1 MIVLQ
6 GGSALSDYQQRKIV
20 SSIQSINKTATLVE
34 CLYYHFVQTTEDL
47 QEPQQHILNALFDY
61 ASSAQSGKIS
71 EQFILVVPRFGTI
84 SPWSSK
90 ATDIIHNCGLHE
102 VSRAERGIAYFLDS
116 EQPLTSKEL
125 SAIAPHFYDKLTES
139 VLYSFEEAEKLF
151 YSPQPSALIDVALTD
166 DPLTCLQ
173 DANETLGL
181 ALSQDEIEYLADS
194 YKQINRNPTDAELM
208 MFAQANSE
216 HCRHKIF
223 NAQWVIDGKKQKKT
237 LFEMIKNTY
246 NKSSEKILSA
256 YSDNAAVFK
265 GNISSRMFI
274 EPNENLYIS
283 NSEESPIL
291 LKVETHN
298 HPTAISPYPG
308 AATGSGGEIRDEA
321 AVGSGSKPKAGL
333 CGFSVS
339 NLKIPDNLMPWE
351 VNSVITPS
359 RIASPLNIMIDGP
372 IGAASFNNEFGRP
385 NLLGYFRTFESNAS
399 EQSVANFSRGYH
411 KPIMLAGGIGHAR
424 PMHITKNAI
433 PDNTPIFVI
442 GGPAMLIGLGG
453 GAASSMGS
461 GASTEDLDFASVQ
474 RGNAEIQRRC
484 QEVIDRCTS
493 LGDSNPI
500 LSIHDVGAG
509 GLSNALPEIVH
520 ASNKGAIFD
529 LRKIPSAE
537 TGLSPK
543 ELWCNE
549 AQERFVL
556 AVKLP
561 NKDEFMSICQREK
574 CPVAEIGYATK
585 EETLSVT
592 DSHFDN
598 TPIDMPLE
606 MLLGKTPKLKIKVG
620 SELPQNKSLQ
630 LNDCNIVD
638 AAKLVLQVPCVASKN
653 FLITIGDRTVGG
665 LSARDQMI
673 GPWQVPTADVAVTA
687 TDYNSQ
693 SGEAMSIGERT
704 PLSLINPEAS
714 ARMAV
719 AESIMN
725 ISAAS
730 INDIRDITLSANW
743 MADSK
748 NKQDNYAL
756 FKAVEAIG
764 EDLCPS
770 LGIAIPVGKDSL
782 SMRTVWEDNDEE
794 NIVSAPMSLII
805 TAASPVSNIENTL
818 TPELNIDKETEIVF
832 IDLASGKQRLGG
844 SAFAQAFSQLGNECP
859 DLESSKILKDF
870 FMIIQELNAKKKIH
884 AYHDRSDGGLF
895 SCLCECAFTSHT
907 GLNINIDDLGD
918 NPLSILFN
926 EELGGLIQI
935 NKKDKDS
942 IFEIFGRKG
951 IGVYSIATL
960 SEEYTL
966 KVLHKNNILIE
977 TGIEELHKLWGKMSY
992 EIQKLRDNPDCA
1004 DSEYN
1009 LLGKSDNPGLTSHLT
1024 FDINQNVKNISI
1036 KTNKKPKVAILRE
1049 QGVNGHYE
1057 MAAAFNAAGFTPVD
1071 VHMTD
1076 LLNSSHSLGEYKGLA
1091 ACGGFS
1097 YGDVLG
1103 AGGGW
1108 ANTIL
1113 FNDHVKDKLMKFF
1126 NRSDVFSLGV
1136 CNGCQMMS
1144 MLKDLIP
1151 GAEAW
1156 PRFVKNTSEQFEA
1169 RLCLVEVQNSPSIL
1183 FKDMEGSVIPIVV
1196 SHGEGKTYNGSAS
1209 LVNKNDKLVTMR
1221 YVDNKNKITEDY
1233 PANPNGSPGGATAY
1247 TTKDGRFNIM
1257 MPHPERLFKA
1267 FQYSWHPANW
1277 KDVGAWLK
1285 IFHNARNW
1293 VA

>member
-6 GGSALSDYQQRKIV
+6 GGSALSDYQQRKIA
-20 SSIQSINKTATLVE
+20 SLIQSVNETVTLVE
-34 CLYYHFVQTTEDL
+34 CLYYHFIQVERDL
-47 QEPQQHILNALFDY
+47 KEHQQYILNALLDY
-61 ASSAQSGKIS
+61 ASPSQAGKIS
-71 EQFILVVPRFGTI
+71 KQFILVVPRFGTI

-90 ATDIIHNCGLHE
+90 ATDIIHNCGIHE
-102 VSRAERGIAYFLDS
+102 VSRAERGIAYFIDS
-116 EQPLTSKEL
+116 KQPLLSKEL
-125 SAIAPHFYDKLTES
+125 AALASYCYDKLTES
-139 VLYSFEEAEKLF
+139 VLYSFKEAEKLF
-151 YSPQPSALIDVALTD
+151 YSPQPSTLVDIALSN
-166 DPLTCLQ
+166 DPLVCLQ
-173 DANETLGL
+173 AANENLGL
-181 ALSQDEIEYLADS
+181 ALSCDEIEYLADS
-194 YKQINRNPTDAELM
+194 YKEINRNPTDAELM

-223 NAQWVIDGKKQKKT
+223 NAQWIIDGKRQKKT

-246 NKSSEKILSA
+246 SKSPGKILSA

-274 EPNENLYIS
+274 EPNENLYTS
-283 NSEESPIL
+283 KSEESPIL

-339 NLKIPDNLMPWE
+339 NLKIPGNLMPWE
-351 VNSVITPS
+351 ENSATIPS
-359 RIASPLNIMIDGP
+359 RIASPLDIMIDGP

-385 NLLGYFRTFESNAS
+385 NLLGYFRTFQSNILQ
-399 EQSVANFSRGYH
+399 QSSANFSRGYH
-411 KPIMLAGGIGHAR
+411 KPIMLAGGIGHVR
-424 PMHITKNAI
+424 PMHITKNMI
-433 PDNTPIFVI
+433 PDNSPIFVI

-461 GASTEDLDFASVQ
+461 GSSTEDLDFASVQ
-474 RGNAEIQRRC
+474 RGNPEIQRRC

-493 LGDSNPI
+493 LGNNNPI

-520 ASNKGAIFD
+520 ASSKGAIFD

-556 AVKLP
+556 AVKLSGT
-561 NKDEFMSICQREK
+561 DEFINICKREK
-574 CPVAEIGYATK
+574 CPVSEIGYTTK

-598 TPIDMPLE
+598 MPIDMPLA
-606 MLLGKTPKLKIKVG
+606 MLLGKPPKLEIEVD
-620 SELPQNKSLQ
+620 SELPQTKPLQ
-630 LNDCNIVD
+630 LDGCDIVD

-665 LSARDQMI
+665 LSARDQLI
-673 GPWQVPTADVAVTA
+673 GPWQVPTGDVAVTA

-693 SGEAMSIGERT
+693 LGEAMSIGERT
-704 PLSLINPEAS
+704 PLSLINPKAS
-714 ARMAV
+714 ARIAV

-730 INDIRDITLSANW
+730 ICDISDISLSANW

-748 NKQDNYAL
+748 NKGDNYAL

-764 EDLCPS
+764 EDLCPA

-782 SMRTVWEDNDEE
+782 SMRTAWKCNEGK

-805 TAASPVSNIENTL
+805 TAASAVNNIKNTL
-818 TPELNIDKETEIVF
+818 TPELNLDKGNEIVF
-832 IDLASGKQRLGG
+832 LDLAAGKQRLGG
-844 SAFAQAFSQLGNECP
+844 SALAQAYSQLGDECP
-859 DLESSKILKDF
+859 DLESSKILRDF
-870 FMIIQELNAKKKIH
+870 FSIIQELNTKKKIL

-895 SCLCECAFTSHT
+895 ACLSECAFTSHA
-907 GLNINIDDLGD
+907 GISINLDDLGD
-918 NPLSILFN
+918 NPWSILFN
-926 EELGGLIQI
+926 EELGALIQVT
-935 NKKDKDS
+935 KKDKDAICNMFS
-942 IFEIFGRKG
+942 KKG
-951 IGVYSIATL
+951 IGAYSIGAI
-960 SEEYTL
+960 SQEYAL
-966 KVLHKNNILIE
+966 KIIHKNSILIE
-977 TGIEELHKLWGKMSY
+977 IDIEELHKLWGKMSY
-992 EIQKLRDNPDCA
+992 EIQKLRDNPECA
-1004 DSEYN
+1004 DSEYSK
-1009 LLGKSDNPGLTSHLT
+1009 LGKRDNPGLTSHLT
-1024 FDINQNVKNISI
+1024 FDICADFKNIAI
-1036 KTNKKPKVAILRE
+1036 KTNKRPKVAILRE

-1057 MAAAFNAAGFTPVD
+1057 MAAAFDAAGFESVD

-1076 LLNSSHSLGEYKGLA
+1076 LLNASYSLNEYKGLA

-1113 FNDHVKDKLMKFF
+1113 FNEHIKDKLMQFF
-1126 NRSDVFSLGV
+1126 SRPDVFSLGV

-1144 MLKDLIP
+1144 ILKDLIP
-1151 GAEAW
+1151 GAETW
-1156 PRFVKNTSEQFEA
+1156 PRFIKNTSEQFEA

-1183 FKDMEGSVIPIVV
+1183 FKDMTGSVLPIVV
-1196 SHGEGKTYNGSAS
+1196 SHGEGKTHYDNSAHAS
-1209 LVNKNDKLVTMR
+1209 TNDNLITMK
-1221 YVDNKNKITEDY
+1221 YVDNEKRITENY
-1233 PANPNGSPGGATAY
+1233 PANPNGSAEGATAY

-1267 FQYSWHPANW
+1267 FQYSWHPNNW
-1277 KDVGAWLK
+1277 KDSGPWLK